1 MPNRVR
7 CQRGGITMA
16 QETKFGGADGPAA
29 NPRGRLEIE
38 SDPSLE
44 DEEPFPLFLYSHDEP
59 QPAVFEKP
67 SGEGMFSSRAFRL
80 GLLMAFAAAAVV
92 AILALVRLFTIISSE
107 KTSQAGAAAAPP
119 SLVLV
124 NNSPIGTAASLP
136 DASSAPSREYIAA
149 AFDSV
154 RQSQTE
160 IRQPG
165 ATPPPPRQPA
175 PPRQMDPAE
184 IATMMKRARSL
195 IAIGDIAAA
204 RLLLERAADAQE
216 PSAALLLAQ
225 TYDPAVLGTA
235 DARSITPD
243 PVAARNWYRKA
254 AQLGSQ
260 DAQQRLAQMKD

>member
-1 MPNRVR
+1 
-7 CQRGGITMA
+7 MA
-16 QETKFGGADGPAA
+16 QEAKFGGAAGPGP
-29 NPRGRLEIE
+29 NPRGAVEIE
-38 SDPSLE
+38 GDPSLE
-44 DEEPFPLFLYSHDEP
+44 DQEPFPLFLYSHDEP
-59 QPAVFEKP
+59 QPPVFEKP
-67 SGEGMFSSRAFRL
+67 SGEGMFSSRAVRL
-80 GLLMAFAAAAVV
+80 GLLTAFAATAVV
-92 AILALVRLFTIISSE
+92 TILALVRLFTSIS
-107 KTSQAGAAAAPP
+107 TDRASQAGAAAAPP

-136 DASSAPSREYIAA
+136 DARSAPSREDIAA
-149 AFDSV
+149 AFNSV

-160 IRQPG
+160 IRQPA
-165 ATPPPPRQPA
+165 ATPPPPKQPA
-175 PPRQMDPAE
+175 PPRQMDPVE